1 MANVKCQAIKTSIL
15 LENNNSFAGTLII
28 GTFEKRAPGLERRE
42 KKRDFSQSK
51 NGKKWQQLSGLFST
65 FMIAQITTAIKDY

>member
-1 MANVKCQAIKTSIL
+1 MANVKCQAIETSIL

-42 KKRDFSQSK
+42 KKRDFS
-51 NGKKWQQLSGLFST
+51 
-65 FMIAQITTAIKDY
+65 

>member
-1 MANVKCQAIKTSIL
+1 MLNAKL
-15 LENNNSFAGTLII
+15 LKPLSCLKNNNSFAGTLII

-51 NGKKWQQLSGLFST
+51 YGKKWQQLSGLFST
-65 FMIAQITTAIKDY
+65 FMLAQITTAIKDY

>member
-1 MANVKCQAIKTSIL
+1 MANVKCQAIETSIL

-42 KKRDFSQSK
+42 KKETFRSLKMERNDNSSLVCSL
-51 NGKKWQQLSGLFST
+51 LS
-65 FMIAQITTAIKDY
+65 

>member
-1 MANVKCQAIKTSIL
+1 MANVKCQAIETS
-15 LENNNSFAGTLII
+15 SFAGTLII

-51 NGKKWQQLSGLFST
+51 NGKKWQQLSCLFST
-65 FMIAQITTAIKDY
+65 FMIAQITTGIKDY